1 MRILLDNNVPRLL
14 TSNLPDHQADTAF
27 QRDWH
32 TLTNGELLDQA
43 ESDGYQLLITA
54 DQRIPYQQN
63 LSRRS
68 IAVLIITSNERQA
81 VSNAVAVINDAANS
95 TKPAYYTSTRRTS
108 ATRTSTDDRS
118 NTSVNCSYASS
129 SWASNIAKKDQ
140 HQAQRRITST
150 QTRTMRKL
158 CVRLIIWTYQPE
170 VLQTP

>member
-1 MRILLDNNVPRLL
+1 MRLLLDNNVPRLL
-14 TSNLPDHQADTAF
+14 TFNLPDHQADTAF

-81 VSNAVAVINDAANS
+81 VSNAVAIINAAVNS
-95 TKPAYYTSTRRTS
+95 MAAGETRVLHIYTTYIG
-108 ATRTSTDDRS
+108 DEDIDRGP
-118 NTSVNCSYASS
+118 
-129 SWASNIAKKDQ
+129 Q
-140 HQAQRRITST
+140 
-150 QTRTMRKL
+150 
-158 CVRLIIWTYQPE
+158 
-170 VLQTP
+170 

>member
-14 TSNLPDHQADTAF
+14 TSNLPDRQADTAF

-68 IAVLIITSNERQA
+68 IAALIITSNERQA

-95 TKPAYYTSTRRTS
+95 MAAGETPWPPAKPAYYTSTQRKP

-118 NTSVNCSYASS
+118 NTSVNYAY
-129 SWASNIAKKDQ
+129 A
-140 HQAQRRITST
+140 
-150 QTRTMRKL
+150 
-158 CVRLIIWTYQPE
+158 
-170 VLQTP
+170 

>member
-1 MRILLDNNVPRLL
+1 MRILLNNNVPKLL
-14 TSNLPDHQADTAF
+14 TSNLPDHQADTTF

-81 VSNAVAVINDAANS
+81 PSRQLL
-95 TKPAYYTSTRRTS
+95 RRLV
-108 ATRTSTDDRS
+108 RRRP
-118 NTSVNCSYASS
+118 CSKTGGRFSS
-129 SWASNIAKKDQ
+129 SKG
-140 HQAQRRITST
+140 
-150 QTRTMRKL
+150 
-158 CVRLIIWTYQPE
+158 PE
-170 VLQTP
+170 VIQPRSVDSG